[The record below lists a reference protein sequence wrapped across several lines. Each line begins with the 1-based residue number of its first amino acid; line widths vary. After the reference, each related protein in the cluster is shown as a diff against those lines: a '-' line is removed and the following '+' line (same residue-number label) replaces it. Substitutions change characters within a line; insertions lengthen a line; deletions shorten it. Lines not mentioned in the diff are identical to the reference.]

1 MLVSIMAGFIIFA
14 TKIAPFLAS
23 CLITITYLPQ
33 IWRSHKTKNVDGI
46 SLWFWILLNLF
57 LVCMVSNA
65 LGLFFLNGMSA
76 LGYLITELINFG
88 FGFWQLILVIIFGKE
103 NRKRARL
110 AKKLAK

>member
-1 MLVSIMAGFIIFA
+1 MFTAITAGFILFA

-33 IWRSHKTKNVDGI
+33 IWKSHKSKNVDGI
-46 SLWFWILLNLF
+46 SLPFWILLNLF

-76 LGYLITELINFG
+76 LGYLITEIINFA
-88 FGFWQLILVIIFGKE
+88 FGFWQLILVLVY
-103 NRKRARL
+103 RK
-110 AKKLAK
+110 K